1 MAKRNNR
8 LRTPRLEVRR
18 RLTVEHLGDRRV
30 LAAITGEVFEDLNG
44 SLRKDD
50 GELAAASRLVYID
63 ANSNEVLDT
72 GELTAVTDSSGAF
85 RFDNLADGNYSV
97 RLYSGTESQTQ
108 TIPIQPQLVRFVITI
123 DDASDVVFGDDFFVT
138 ATAGSV
144 VTAYPDQLGVH
155 SVSVGQELRSL
166 QAMPDG
172 RILLVGSDTTNTTS
186 WIFDPVTRMATPV
199 SLQDTSGAT
208 VTSPT
213 GWGSLLL
220 NDQGLG
226 VILPQIANP
235 ATASPYAVRS
245 IDASDPTSGIE
256 VTTTS
261 TIVPADTK
269 VLSSATGVRTVFAS
283 EGATGLELSLWS
295 NSAATL
301 ITTTPIEV
309 PSTTEM
315 LSFDDD
321 AGILALRT
329 SGGGFSI
336 HDVDAGFATLY
347 SFDSGTAVMID
358 AERDL
363 LFTYSSDDFKLRMLS
378 LTDATVLF
386 EMPVSLTTIG
396 DVTKLVRGDSPN
408 AIVAVGTAGV
418 QQVRLDVASGNQV
431 TITGGVDA
439 DPILFGIKPH
449 GTNSAPSYNPI
460 PSFTATEDQTLTL
473 AAPAA
478 LAGATDPDGDSFIVL
493 QMDQAANGT
502 ATIQIDGSLSY
513 VPNPDFSGTDTVTV
527 TLSDGRT
534 ASAPISLTFNVQAVP
549 DEPTG
554 IEIDIDPVPENLPA
568 GTPIGGINVIDVDGG
583 GGHVISID
591 DPRFG
596 VDGGDII
603 FIGGDIN
610 FEAEPL
616 IPLVVSATDS
626 ETGTTVTESVSVR
639 ITDANDP
646 ITGIT
651 PTEAF
656 VLENAPGDV
665 VTELKVLDEDE
676 EQFHT
681 FTVDDERFIV
691 ENFDLRLA
699 DGVSVDYET
708 EQVIVV
714 NVTATEV
721 GTGGTFTQAITI
733 TVRDLVEQPVGIALT
748 KDSVVELT
756 EGDEV
761 GDVLVDG
768 AAPDPRLDVTV
779 DDSRFEIVG
788 STLKLKEDVF
798 VERAIQTEIQVTIS
812 VSDPN
817 GELATVEQDF
827 VIQVL
832 PNETPLHNLNDPYDV
847 NHDGSVSASDAL
859 AIINYLNIYGPGPVG
874 SGGMEYCYDVNADG
888 FITALDALLVLN
900 RLSQTSSGTVGGEGD
915 GEQSPAPA
923 QTPRPEGEQLATD
936 LASDSQDTATR
947 FDLSSPSKTRDALFV
962 QWQQRDERPDDF
974 ADFANEA
981 TSATDQVDES
991 LRLLSDETA

>member
-1 MAKRNNR
+1 MANRNNR
-8 LRTPRLEVRR
+8 SRSHRLEVRR

-50 GELAAASRLVYID
+50 GELAAASRLVFID
-63 ANSNEVLDT
+63 ANSNEALDT

-85 RFDNLADGNYSV
+85 RFDNLADGDYSV

-108 TIPIQPQLVRFVITI
+108 TIPIQPQLVRFVISI
-123 DDASDVVFGDDFFVT
+123 NDASNVVFGDDYFVT
-138 ATAGSV
+138 AAEGSV

-172 RILLVGSDTTNTTS
+172 RILVVGSDTTSATS

-199 SLQDTSGAT
+199 SFQDASSST

-213 GWGSLLL
+213 GWGSLIL

-226 VILPQIANP
+226 VILPQIDDP
-235 ATASPYAVRS
+235 STASPYAVRS
-245 IDASDPTSGIE
+245 IDASDPASGIE
-256 VTTTS
+256 VVTTS
-261 TIVPADTK
+261 TFVPADTQ

-283 EGATGLELSLWS
+283 AGDNGLELSLWS

-301 ITTTPIEV
+301 ITPTPVEV

-329 SGGGFSI
+329 ADGGFSI
-336 HDVDAGFATLY
+336 HDVDADFATLY
-347 SFDSGTAVMID
+347 SVDSGTTVMID

-363 LFTYSSDDFKLRMLS
+363 LFTYSSDDLKLRMLS
-378 LTDATVLF
+378 LTDATLLF
-386 EMPVSLTTIG
+386 EMPVSVNTIG
-396 DVTKLVRGDSPN
+396 DIKQLVRGDSLD
-408 AIVAVGTAGV
+408 AIVAIGTAGV
-418 QQVRLDVASGNQV
+418 QQIRLDVASGNQI
-431 TITGGVDA
+431 TIAGGVDA

-449 GTNSAPSYNPI
+449 GTNAAPSYDPV

-473 AAPAA
+473 GAPAA
-478 LAGATDPDGDSFIVL
+478 LAGASDPDGDSFIVL

-513 VPNPDFSGTDTVTV
+513 VPNPDFNGTDTVTV
-527 TLSDGRT
+527 MLHDGRT

-549 DEPTG
+549 DDPTG
-554 IEIDIDPVPENLPA
+554 IEINIDPVPENLPA

-583 GGHVISID
+583 GGHIFTID
-591 DPRFG
+591 DQRFG
-596 VDGGDII
+596 VEGGDII
-603 FIGGDIN
+603 FLGGDIN

-616 IPLVVSATDS
+616 IPLIISATDS
-626 ETGTTVTESVSVR
+626 ETDTTVTESVSVR
-639 ITDANDP
+639 IRDANDP

-665 VTELKVLDEDE
+665 VTELKVIDEDE

-691 ENFDLRLA
+691 EEFDLRLA

-733 TVRDLVEQPVGIALT
+733 TVRDLVDQPVGIALT
-748 KDSVVELT
+748 DDSVVELT

-761 GDVLVDG
+761 GDILVDG
-768 AAPDPRLDVTV
+768 AAADPRLDVTV
-779 DDSRFEIVG
+779 DDSRFEIVD

-798 VERAIQTEIQVTIS
+798 VERAIQTEIQVTIT

-817 GELATVEQDF
+817 GEVATIEQDF

-832 PNETPLHNLNDPYDV
+832 PNETPLHNLNDPFDV
-847 NHDGSVSASDAL
+847 NHNGSVSAADAL
-859 AIINYLNIYGPGPVG
+859 AIINYLNVYGPGPVG
-874 SGGMEYCYDVNADG
+874 SGGMDFCYDVNADG

-915 GEQSPAPA
+915 GEQAPA
-923 QTPRPEGEQLATD
+923 PRPEGEQLATD
-936 LASDSQDTATR
+936 LASDSQDAEMPL
-947 FDLSSPSKTRDALFV
+947 DLSSPSKTRDALFV
-962 QWQQRDERPDDF
+962 QWQGREDRTDDV
-974 ADFANEA
+974 ADFANETTAA
-981 TSATDQVDES
+981 TEQVDES
-991 LRLLSDETA
+991 LRLLSDETV